1 MIEKKTLVNL
11 STELKKSYLSYAV
24 TTIINRALPDVR
36 DGLKPVHRRILY
48 AMHCMEKNDNN
59 YKKSARVVG
68 EVIGKYHPHGDTA
81 VYESI
86 VRMVQKF
93 TLRYPLVN
101 GQGNFGS
108 IDGDTAAAM
117 RYTEIKLT
125 TLAKKML
132 LNIDDN
138 TVDFIPNYDNSCLH
152 PIVLPTQ
159 IPNLIINGTTGIA
172 VGLSTN
178 IPPHNICEII
188 DATILILRNENTT
201 IDDILQ
207 IIKGPDFPTGGI
219 IFKSNELKKAYTT
232 GRGIIKIQAKVI
244 EEFGEKK
251 NIIVSELPYQVNKMS
266 VINQINILVKNKKID
281 GINVIRD
288 ETDKEGMRIVI
299 ETKRLSNT
307 NVILQNLFK
316 KTQLK
321 ISYGINSVVIVKGK
335 PKLLNIKELITC
347 FIEHRVDVI
356 TKMTIFKITKT
367 KEHLNILIGLILTLT
382 NIITVIQI
390 IQKVNTKKEARDYL
404 LKVTFKANEQIQKLT
419 SILKVD
425 NYFKNN
431 ETTEKNSYRLTYTQI
446 NAILELKLH
455 NLTNLE
461 NEKITSQLLE
471 NIEIID
477 EYEKILH
484 NKKSMYFKIENE
496 LTNIKDAFKDLRRTD
511 VIEDIASTTD
521 KELYEEKNVILIL
534 TTKNYLKI
542 KLMENFSTQK
552 RGGRGKYLTNKD
564 EGSDIRNI
572 LSTTTHSTVLLF
584 TTRGKVYSLDVLNL
598 LYNFNLKSNKGQHIQ
613 ALVPIQENEEITAL
627 LNHNNVINEVI
638 VLVTKNGLIK
648 KINTSSITKRK
659 KINLSIIK
667 LQENDTLI
675 SAKNINN
682 VTQFVF
688 ITTNCGKVIKFKTSS
703 IRTLG
708 RNSAGI
714 RAIRL
719 GKNSYVVSA
728 LIVNE
733 NQKILIVTK
742 NGYGKNTLVNLYKT
756 TNRGCSGIIGIKLSA
771 NTDYVVGALCINN
784 TICEEDILLLSNT
797 GSLIKTPVNNIP
809 DMGRNTKGVKLIS
822 LHNNEH
828 VINIDID

>member
-1 MIEKKTLVNL
+1 MVEKKTLVNL
-11 STELKKSYLSYAV
+11 STELQKSYLSYAI

-48 AMHCMEKNDNN
+48 AMHCMEKNDIS

-93 TLRYPLVN
+93 TLRYPLIN

-108 IDGDTAAAM
+108 VDGDPAAAM

-125 TLAKKML
+125 ALAKKML
-132 LNIDDN
+132 LDIDDN

-152 PIVLPTQ
+152 PMVLPTQ

-188 DATILILRNENTT
+188 DATILILRNEKVTL
-201 IDDILQ
+201 DDILQ

-219 IFKSNELKKAYTT
+219 VFKSNDFKKAYVS
-232 GRGIIKIQAKVI
+232 GRGIIKIQAKI
-244 EEFGEKK
+244 KEEIGEKK
-251 NIIVSELPYQVNKMS
+251 NIIIYELPYQVNKMN
-266 VINQINILVKNKKID
+266 VIDQINILIKNKKIE
-281 GINVIRD
+281 GINIVRD
-288 ETDKEGMRIVI
+288 ETDKEGIRIVI

-335 PKLLNIKELITC
+335 PKLLNIKELIVC

-356 TKMTIFKITKT
+356 TKMIIFKITKT

-382 NIITVIQI
+382 NIINVIEI
-390 IQKVNTKKEARDYL
+390 IQKVNTKNEARDYL
-404 LKVTFKANEQIQKLT
+404 SKVTFTTNKQIQKLT
-419 SILKVD
+419 AVVKIND
-425 NYFKNN
+425 YFKYN
-431 ETTEKNSYRLTYTQI
+431 ETIEKNSYSLTHTQI

-455 NLTNLE
+455 NLTSLE
-461 NEKITSQLLE
+461 NEKITNQILE
-471 NIEIID
+471 NIEKI
-477 EYEKILH
+477 EGYEKILH
-484 NKKSMYFKIENE
+484 NKKNMYLQIENE
-496 LTNIKDAFKDLRRTD
+496 LMHIKDIFKDQRKTNI
-511 VIEDIASTTD
+511 IEDIAVTTN
-521 KELYEEKNVILIL
+521 KELYEKKDIILVL
-534 TTKNYLKI
+534 TIKNYLKI
-542 KLMENFSTQK
+542 KLAENFTTQK

-564 EGSDIRNI
+564 EGSDVKSI
-572 LSTTTHSTVLLF
+572 LSTTTHSTILLF
-584 TTRGKVYSLDVLNL
+584 TTRGKVYSIDVLNL
-598 LYNFNLKSNKGQHIQ
+598 LHNFNLKSNKGQHVQ
-613 ALVPIQENEEITAL
+613 AVVPLQENEEITAL
-627 LNHNNVINEVI
+627 LNYNNIINEVI
-638 VLVTKNGLIK
+638 VLVTKNGLVK
-648 KINTSSITKRK
+648 KINTNSITKRK

-667 LQENDTLI
+667 LLENDNLI
-675 SAKNINN
+675 SAKTNDNIA
-682 VTQFVF
+682 QLVF

-703 IRTLG
+703 IRTSG
-708 RNSAGI
+708 RNSTGI
-714 RAIRL
+714 RAIKL
-719 GKNSYVVSA
+719 KKNSYVVSA

-742 NGYGKNTLVNLYKT
+742 NGYGKNTLVSLYKT
-756 TNRGCSGIIGIKLSA
+756 TNRGGSGIIGIKLSTI
-771 NTDYVVGALCINN
+771 TDYVVGALCITNVK
-784 TICEEDILLLSNT
+784 CEENILLLSNT
-797 GSLIKTPVNNIP
+797 GSLIKTPANNIP
-809 DMGRNTKGVKLIS
+809 DMGRVTKGVKLIN
-822 LHNNEH
+822 LHANEH
-828 VINIDID
+828 VIGIDVG